1 MLKLH
6 SLELTRICKLIQGSQ
21 LLFQTLQRMF
31 LNLKMII
38 KYVLPNKTRVDTDL
52 GISTLSETGFSGKWT
67 LRGPRDIRGR
77 FAEDTGDPWGTS
89 I

>member
-6 SLELTRICKLIQGSQ
+6 SLEITRIYKLIQGSQ

-31 LNLKMII
+31 LNLKMI
-38 KYVLPNKTRVDTDL
+38 KYVLPNKTGVDTDL

-77 FAEDTGDPWGTS
+77 FAEDTGDP
-89 I
+89 